1 MLIDIHTHSPNE
13 KAGISLVD
21 ASLQNV
27 AALRPDNVL
36 YSMGI
41 HPCNIP
47 ENWKENAETI
57 REALRKHQI
66 AAIGECG
73 FDRTSPFP
81 LEMQREVFD
90 RLSKISAE
98 ANSPIIIHCVRAADV
113 LLQYSNRM
121 PAPGMW
127 IVHGFRG
134 KPEAMRQLLNAG
146 YSISFGQHFNAE
158 SLKACPAER
167 IFVETDT
174 ASHDV
179 LTATYRQCR
188 EMRGGNP
195 ETDIEQNFVRL
206 FQTFV
211 RRFKTEMPRNAKN
224 TPPCGNNV

>member
-1 MLIDIHTHSPNE
+1 MLVDIHTHSPND

-21 ASLQNV
+21 ASLQNI
-27 AALRPDNVL
+27 AALRPHGVL

-47 ENWKENAETI
+47 ENWKENAEI
-57 REALRKHQI
+57 VREALRKHQI
-66 AAIGECG
+66 AAVGECG
-73 FDRTSPFP
+73 FDRTSPYP
-81 LEMQREVFD
+81 IEKQKEVFD
-90 RLSKISAE
+90 TLSQISAE
-98 ANSPIIIHCVRAADV
+98 ANSPIIIHCVRAADI

-127 IVHGFRG
+127 ILHGFRG
-134 KPEAMRQLLNAG
+134 KPAAMHQLLNAG
-146 YSISFGQHFNAE
+146 FSISFGQHFNAE

-179 LTATYRQCR
+179 LTETYRRCR
-188 EMRGGNP
+188 EMRGEKI
-195 ETDIEQNFVRL
+195 ETDIERNFVRL
-206 FQTFV
+206 FHN
-211 RRFKTEMPRNAKN
+211 EMPSDAKN

>member
-1 MLIDIHTHSPNE
+1 MLIDIHTHSPND

-27 AALRPDNVL
+27 AALRPHGVL

-47 ENWKENAETI
+47 ENWKENAEI
-57 REALRKHQI
+57 VREALRKHQI
-66 AAIGECG
+66 AAVGECG
-73 FDRTSPFP
+73 FDRTSSFP
-81 LEMQREVFD
+81 IEKQKEVFD
-90 RLSKISAE
+90 TLSQISAE

-127 IVHGFRG
+127 ILHGFRG
-134 KPEAMRQLLNAG
+134 KPAAMHQLLNAG
-146 YSISFGQHFNAE
+146 FSISFGQHFNAE

-179 LTATYRQCR
+179 LTETYRRCR
-188 EMRGGNP
+188 EMRGEKI
-195 ETDIEQNFVRL
+195 ETDIERNFVRL
-206 FQTFV
+206 FHN
-211 RRFKTEMPRNAKN
+211 EMPSDAKN

>member
-1 MLIDIHTHSPNE
+1 MLIDIHTHSPND

-21 ASLQNV
+21 ASLQNI
-27 AALRPDNVL
+27 AALRPHGVL

-47 ENWKENAETI
+47 ENWKENAEII
-57 REALRKHQI
+57 REALRKHQT
-66 AAIGECG
+66 AAVGECG
-73 FDRTSPFP
+73 FDRTSSFP
-81 LEMQREVFD
+81 IEMQKEVFD
-90 RLSKISAE
+90 TLSQISAE

-134 KPEAMRQLLNAG
+134 KPAAMHQLLNAG
-146 YSISFGQHFNAE
+146 FSISFGQHFNAE

-179 LTATYRQCR
+179 LTETYRRCR
-188 EMRGGNP
+188 EMRGEKI
-195 ETDIEQNFVRL
+195 ETDIERNFVRL
-206 FQTFV
+206 FHN
-211 RRFKTEMPRNAKN
+211 EMPRDAKN
-224 TPPCGNNV
+224 TPPCDNNV

>member
-1 MLIDIHTHSPNE
+1 MLVDIHTHSPND

-21 ASLQNV
+21 ASLQNI
-27 AALRPDNVL
+27 AALRPHGVL

-47 ENWKENAETI
+47 ENWKENAEI
-57 REALRKHQI
+57 VREALRKHQI
-66 AAIGECG
+66 AAVGECG
-73 FDRTSPFP
+73 FDRTSPYP
-81 LEMQREVFD
+81 IEKQKEVFD
-90 RLSKISAE
+90 TLSQISAE
-98 ANSPIIIHCVRAADV
+98 ANSPIIIHCVRAADI

-134 KPEAMRQLLNAG
+134 KPAAMHQLLNAG
-146 YSISFGQHFNAE
+146 FSISFGQHFNAE

-179 LTATYRQCR
+179 LTETYRRCR
-188 EMRGGNP
+188 EMRGEKI
-195 ETDIEQNFVRL
+195 ETDIERNFVRL
-206 FQTFV
+206 FHN
-211 RRFKTEMPRNAKN
+211 EMPRDAKN
-224 TPPCGNNV
+224 TPPCDNNV

>member
-1 MLIDIHTHSPNE
+1 MLIDIHTHSPND

-21 ASLQNV
+21 ASLQNI
-27 AALRPDNVL
+27 AALRPHGVL

-47 ENWKENAETI
+47 ENWKENAEII

-66 AAIGECG
+66 AAVGECG
-73 FDRTSPFP
+73 FDRTSSFP
-81 LEMQREVFD
+81 IEMQKEVFD
-90 RLSKISAE
+90 TLSQISAE
-98 ANSPIIIHCVRAADV
+98 ANSPIIIHCVRAADI

-134 KPEAMRQLLNAG
+134 KPAAMHQLLNAG
-146 YSISFGQHFNAE
+146 FSISFGQHFNAE

-179 LTATYRQCR
+179 LTETYRRCR
-188 EMRGGNP
+188 EMRG
-195 ETDIEQNFVRL
+195 EKIKTDIERNFVRL
-206 FQTFV
+206 FHN
-211 RRFKTEMPRNAKN
+211 EMPSDAKN

>member
-1 MLIDIHTHSPNE
+1 MLIDIHTHSPND

-27 AALRPDNVL
+27 AALRPHGVL

-47 ENWKENAETI
+47 ENWKENAEI
-57 REALRKHQI
+57 VREALRKHQI
-66 AAIGECG
+66 AAVGECG
-73 FDRTSPFP
+73 FDHTSSFP
-81 LEMQREVFD
+81 IEKQKEVFD
-90 RLSKISAE
+90 TLSQISAE

-127 IVHGFRG
+127 ILHGFRG
-134 KPEAMRQLLNAG
+134 KPAAMHQLLNAG
-146 YSISFGQHFNAE
+146 FSISFGQHFNAE

-179 LTATYRQCR
+179 LTETYRRCR
-188 EMRGGNP
+188 EMRGEKI
-195 ETDIEQNFVRL
+195 ETDIERNFVRL
-206 FQTFV
+206 FHN
-211 RRFKTEMPRNAKN
+211 EMPSDAKN

>member
-1 MLIDIHTHSPNE
+1 MLVDIHTHSPND

-21 ASLQNV
+21 ASLQNI
-27 AALRPDNVL
+27 AALLPHGVL

-47 ENWKENAETI
+47 ENWKENAEII

-66 AAIGECG
+66 AAVGECG
-73 FDRTSPFP
+73 FDRTSSFP
-81 LEMQREVFD
+81 IEMQKEVFD
-90 RLSKISAE
+90 TLSQISAE

-127 IVHGFRG
+127 ILHGFRG
-134 KPEAMRQLLNAG
+134 KPAAMHQLLNAG
-146 YSISFGQHFNAE
+146 FSISFGQHFNAE

-179 LTATYRQCR
+179 LTETYRRCR
-188 EMRGGNP
+188 EMRGEKI
-195 ETDIEQNFVRL
+195 ETDIERNFVRL
-206 FQTFV
+206 FHN
-211 RRFKTEMPRNAKN
+211 EMPSDAKN

>member
-1 MLIDIHTHSPNE
+1 MFIDIHTHSPNE

-47 ENWKENAETI
+47 ENWRENAEII

-66 AAIGECG
+66 AAVGECG

-98 ANSPIIIHCVRAADV
+98 ANSPLIIHCVRAADV

-121 PAPGMW
+121 PAHGMW

-134 KPEAMRQLLNAG
+134 KPAAMHQLLNAG
-146 YSISFGQHFNAE
+146 YSISFGQHFNAG

-174 ASHDV
+174 ASHEV
-179 LTATYRQCR
+179 LTATYRRCR

-206 FQTFV
+206 FQTEMPLV
-211 RRFKTEMPRNAKN
+211 QTEMPRDAKN